1 VPSGG
6 LGDRKAELEQLTMN
20 VRRTPECIL
29 NVHPLDQRPEIR
41 IDLRPAVRT
50 ENQILQYW

>member
-1 VPSGG
+1 
-6 LGDRKAELEQLTMN
+6 
-20 VRRTPECIL
+20 
-29 NVHPLDQRPEIR
+29 LDQRPEIR